1 MKKLLS
7 SVLTCAIAGSL
18 LVAPAANATD
28 YEEEILLRTSAS
40 VRGIYDPNTNRW
52 ICASSEDYT
61 SLTHDSRASLL
72 SIGRCTHPEYT
83 VLLNTVFEHLEETI
97 DQVDHL
103 ADKVD
108 RLEEKIQADEREID
122 HLHKNLSISRN
133 ELDATKRE
141 NRELNTKID
150 QSQKKIEE
158 LKEKNLLTED
168 ELDKVTAKLNAAEAK
183 IKELTHKVQKL
194 EKEVKELKERNAE
207 LQKESHDLLSKID
220 SLNTKNASLHKDLN
234 ASFGLNVFFGVISAI
249 AAIIGI
255 GHFLKPVFEKFFHR
269 R

>member
-18 LVAPAANATD
+18 LVASAANATEHGPD
-28 YEEEILLRTSAS
+28 RTSAS
-40 VRGIYDPNTNRW
+40 VRGIYDPKTNRW
-52 ICASSEDYT
+52 ICASSASITYP
-61 SLTHDSRASLL
+61 DSHASLL
-72 SIGRCTHPEYT
+72 SIGSCTHPEYT

-103 ADKVD
+103 TDDVKNLEKKV
-108 RLEEKIQADEREID
+108 EASEYEID
-122 HLHKNLSISRN
+122 HLHKNLKNSRN
-133 ELDATKRE
+133 ELDATKHK
-141 NRELNTKID
+141 NRELTAKIV
-150 QSQKKIEE
+150 QAKKNIEE
-158 LKEKNLLTED
+158 LKEKKLLTEE
-168 ELDKVTAKLNAAEAK
+168 ELSTAKAK
-183 IKELTHKVQKL
+183 IKELTNKVQKL

-207 LQKESHDLLSKID
+207 LQRENHDLLSKID